1 VINSL
6 ATSVTS
12 LTPHL
17 SAIVACFDFW
27 RKICHPAFSDFC
39 NTIAPK
45 ADFDLRSC
53 DVADV
58 PIAAVSRCSTECYS
72 ITSSARAS
80 SKGGTSRP
88 SAFAVLR
95 LITNSNLVGC

>member
-27 RKICHPAFSDFC
+27 REIYHPAFSDFC
-39 NTIAPK
+39 NTICQH
-45 ADFDLRSC
+45 R
-53 DVADV
+53 
-58 PIAAVSRCSTECYS
+58 ISRTC
-72 ITSSARAS
+72 AR
-80 SKGGTSRP
+80 T
-88 SAFAVLR
+88 
-95 LITNSNLVGC
+95 VGSGLPEIV

>member
-27 RKICHPAFSDFC
+27 REICHPAFSDFC
-39 NTIAPK
+39 NTIGT
-45 ADFDLRSC
+45 FETST
-53 DVADV
+53 DVRYS
-58 PIAAVSRCSTECYS
+58 AVF
-72 ITSSARAS
+72 
-80 SKGGTSRP
+80 GG
-88 SAFAVLR
+88 
-95 LITNSNLVGC
+95 